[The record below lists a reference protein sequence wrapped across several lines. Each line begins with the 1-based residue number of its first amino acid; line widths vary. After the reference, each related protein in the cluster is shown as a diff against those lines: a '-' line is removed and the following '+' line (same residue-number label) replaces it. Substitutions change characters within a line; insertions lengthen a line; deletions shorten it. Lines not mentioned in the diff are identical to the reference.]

1 MNVGMYKGAA
11 GMVAF
16 EAWQETIAQN
26 LASAG
31 VPGYK
36 KSQSSFSA
44 VAADVMKVKHGQS
57 VSQTEKGVIPVG
69 KRSLNTKPG
78 AFSYTGIDT
87 NFAIPGEG
95 YFRVRLPDGTNG
107 YTRNGNF
114 RLAEDYTL
122 VTQEGAVVEG
132 DGGPITFRQQGGRV
146 FINGEGRIIQDDQQI
161 GRLAVFKF
169 DNPDELHRI
178 GNGILGPIGDNN
190 AAAIPNAP
198 VLHMT
203 VEGSNVLLMEELVNM
218 ISLNRAYDSAK
229 KILDVSDDNAG
240 KAIQYLGGQ
249 A

>member
-1 MNVGMYKGAA
+1 
-11 GMVAF
+11 MVAF
-16 EAWQETIAQN
+16 ESWQETIAQN

-36 KSQSSFSA
+36 KSQATFSG

-57 VSQTEKGVIPVG
+57 VSQTEQGVMPSS
-69 KRSLNTKPG
+69 KRVLNTTPG
-78 AFSYTGIDT
+78 AFSYTGIDS
-87 NFAIPGEG
+87 NFAISGEG
-95 YFRVRLPDGTNG
+95 YFRVRMPDGTNG

-114 RLAEDYTL
+114 KIAEDYTL

-132 DGGPITFRQQGGRV
+132 DGGPITFRQQGGRI
-146 FINGEGRIIQDDQQI
+146 FINSEGRIVQDDQQI

-169 DNPDELHRI
+169 DRPQDLHRI
-178 GNGILGPIGDNN
+178 ANGILGPVGDN
-190 AAAIPNAP
+190 AATPLPNAP

-203 VEGSNVLLMEELVNM
+203 VEGSNVSLMDELVSM

-229 KILDVSDDNAG
+229 KILDVSDDSAG
-240 KAIQYLGGQ
+240 KSIQYLGGQ

>member
-1 MNVGMYKGAA
+1 MYKGAA
-11 GMVAF
+11 GMIAF
-16 EAWQETIAQN
+16 ESWQETIAQN

-36 KSQSSFSA
+36 KSHATFSGEI
-44 VAADVMKVKHGQS
+44 ADVTKLKHGQS
-57 VSQTEKGVIPVG
+57 VSQTEKGVMPVS
-69 KRSLNTKPG
+69 KRVINTLPG
-78 AFSYTGIDT
+78 AFSYTGIDS
-87 NFAIPGEG
+87 NFAIGGEG
-95 YFRVRLPDGTNG
+95 YFRVRMADGKNG

-114 RLAEDYTL
+114 RIAEDYTL

-132 DGGPITFRQQGGRV
+132 DGGPITFRQQGGRI
-146 FINGEGRIIQDDQQI
+146 FINSEGRIMQDDQQI

-169 DNPDELHRI
+169 DRPQDLNRI
-178 GNGILGPIGDNN
+178 GNGILGPVGDN
-190 AAAIPNAP
+190 AATPIPNAP

-203 VEGSNVLLMEELVNM
+203 VEGSNVQMMEEMVSM

-229 KILDVSDDNAG
+229 KILDISDDSAG

>member
-1 MNVGMYKGAA
+1 
-11 GMVAF
+11 MVAF

-31 VPGYK
+31 VPGYR
-36 KSQSSFSA
+36 KSQAAFSS
-44 VAADVMKVKHGQS
+44 VVADVMKVKNGQS
-57 VSQTEKGVIPVG
+57 VAQTEQGVIPVT
-69 KRSLNTKPG
+69 KRTLNTKPG

-87 NFAIPGEG
+87 NFAITGEG
-95 YFRVRLPDGTNG
+95 YFRIRLPDGTNG

-132 DGGPITFRQQGGRV
+132 DGGPITFRQQGGKV
-146 FINGEGRIIQDDQQI
+146 FINAEGRIIQDDQQI

-169 DNPDELHRI
+169 DDPDAVHRI
-178 GNGILGPIGDNN
+178 GNGILGPVGDNN
-190 AAAIPNAP
+190 ATPIQNAP

-203 VEGSNVLLMEELVNM
+203 VEGSNVLLMEELVSM
-218 ISLNRAYDSAK
+218 ISLNRAYESAR

>member
-1 MNVGMYKGAA
+1 MYKGAA

-36 KSQSSFSA
+36 KSQATFSSE
-44 VAADVMKVKHGQS
+44 VADVMKVKHGQS
-57 VSQTEKGVIPVG
+57 VSQTEQGVIPVS
-69 KRSLNTKPG
+69 KRTLNTTPG
-78 AFSYTGIDT
+78 AFSYTGIDS
-87 NFAIPGEG
+87 NFAISGEG

-114 RLAEDYTL
+114 RIAEDYTL

-132 DGGPITFRQQGGRV
+132 DGGPIAFRQQGGRI
-146 FINGEGRIIQDDQQI
+146 FINSEGRIIQDDQQI

-169 DNPDELHRI
+169 DRPQDLHRI
-178 GNGILGPIGDNN
+178 GNGILGPVGDNP
-190 AAAIPNAP
+190 ATPIPNAP

-203 VEGSNVLLMEELVNM
+203 VEGSNVLLMEELVSM

-229 KILDVSDDNAG
+229 KILDVSDDSAG